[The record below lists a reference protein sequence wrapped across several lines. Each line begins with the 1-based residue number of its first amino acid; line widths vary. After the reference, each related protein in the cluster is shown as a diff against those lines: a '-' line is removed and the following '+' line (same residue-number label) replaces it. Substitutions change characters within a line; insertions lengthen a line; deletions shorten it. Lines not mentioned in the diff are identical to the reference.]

1 MVDLSRS
8 GWGSSASLSFNLS
21 SPITIHADGEVICGF
36 GTDVKNVKVE
46 VVPEALEIII

>member
-1 MVDLSRS
+1 MVDSSRS
-8 GWGSSASLSFNLS
+8 GWGSSDSSSSNLNR
-21 SPITIHADGEVICGF
+21 PITIHADGEVICGF